1 MTKYLIHIGICG
13 FGNQL
18 LGFKEACII
27 AKMTNRTIVLPYFIP
42 HGTIRNTCK
51 KYYGFD
57 EIFDNN
63 KFDFCDYI
71 EFEKIKNKYDIKNI
85 YFNRHK
91 NEMST
96 CESYFNMS
104 QDIYDFQNIQ
114 KQYIKKTFI
123 TSEDDFNELQ
133 EIQDDVLVLV
143 GTFNTIKLNTCNKNG
158 CNNKKCK
165 INDTFKEKYNAISK
179 SLIFN
184 DKINQY
190 ADNVLT
196 DLNLKKSD
204 YCVFHMRVLDLCVNK
219 SFEYCYNDY
228 NEHDLYQSIK
238 NYLYEINRI
247 DLINKLFIMAPPDFL
262 KIKNI
267 SIFNSDSVKRINYD
281 KFPYDDFFSS
291 IIELCICENS
301 YLMITSPTNTPNE
314 KKEHTRSSF
323 TLHTKNLREIQNKNI
338 YDICISDLYNKTIIV
353 NQYNIKQSKDKKLIS
368 FSLYNDKDIYNY
380 GVFLNYELKKYIYI
394 DWIIRIYMDETV
406 NKELFNNII
415 NNYKDIEVIIIKSII
430 SPMYYRFLPLNDP
443 DVKFFISRDLDSII
457 GYREET
463 MVNEWLQSNKRLH
476 LIHEV
481 LPGHRHIIMAG
492 MMGFK
497 NNNNS
502 INDINDNNDN
512 IISLKINEND
522 IFNYEP
528 FYSDCKVKFENNNII
543 IYAINSPGKNLCI
556 TSDRVEQFYKH
567 EFIKVKWCEDESKLI
582 DCKLEKNGDI
592 LVKPSGK
599 IYNFYFKKFYE
610 NINKNNIT
618 DICNINIINY
628 IYNYQYKLQRM
639 NYIYLDEQNCL
650 SEFFKSYLHNKN
662 CLDHNKNKSW
672 DYSIIF
678 NTPFTKLDYLFP
690 GLNECYVGHR
700 MDTKKE
706 YEKYF
711 IKSWESKKKIC
722 LILTTTV
729 DVHDNINFNEQNN
742 NKQRLEI
749 YLNKI
754 NKWLTNTNFNIIVVE
769 NSNYKFD
776 ELPENN
782 ERFEK
787 IIFDISNVK
796 DKNEHFLKNNNAKG
810 QYENYSINYA
820 YQHSN
825 IIKSSDY
832 IIKITGRFFVPNLEK
847 ILLEQLNQ
855 YNYKFIRQIKHH
867 KCEIV
872 GCHKDNFTEL
882 FKFPVEENHVE
893 NSYQNII
900 KKYNIDDDI
909 LTLPLLPLDNRSIR
923 GNGCYYTKL

>member
-1 MTKYLIHIGICG
+1 MEKYLIHIGICG

-42 HGTIRNTCK
+42 HGTIRSTCK
-51 KYYGFD
+51 DYYNFN
-57 EIFDNN
+57 EIFDDT
-63 KFDFCDYI
+63 KFTFCDFVH
-71 EFEKIKNKYDIKNI
+71 FEEIQHHVIKTVYYNRNI
-85 YFNRHK
+85 SEK
-91 NEMST
+91 SLT
-96 CESYFNMS
+96 DSYFNISVPMYNLENVEKKYINKTFVTN
-104 QDIYDFQNIQ
+104 DDDFTELQNIQ
-114 KQYIKKTFI
+114 
-123 TSEDDFNELQ
+123 DD
-133 EIQDDVLVLV
+133 ILVLV
-143 GTFNTIKLNTCNKNG
+143 GTFNSIKLNSCSKNG
-158 CNNKKCK
+158 CQNNKCSLNE
-165 INDTFKEKYNAISK
+165 IFTDRYNDITN

-184 DKINQY
+184 NIIYQY
-190 ADNVLT
+190 AGTILSQ
-196 DLNLKKSD
+196 LNLKKYD
-204 YCVFHMRVLDLCVNK
+204 YCVFHMRILDLCKNK
-219 SFEYCYNDY
+219 SFEYCYNNY
-228 NEHDLYQSIK
+228 NEKQLYQSIK
-238 NYLYEINRI
+238 NYLFEIKRI
-247 DLINKLFIMAPPDFL
+247 DLIDKLFIMAPPDFVEMT
-262 KIKNI
+262 NV
-267 SIFNSDSVKRINYD
+267 SIFNSNYVKRINYD
-281 KFPYDDFFSS
+281 KCSPQHDKFILS
-291 IIELCICENS
+291 IIELCICETS
-301 YLMITSPTNTPNE
+301 YLMLSSPTNTPNE
-314 KKEHTRSSF
+314 TKVHTRSSF
-323 TLHTKNLREIQNKNI
+323 TLHTKDLRKSQNKNI

-353 NQYNIKQSKDKKLIS
+353 NQYNIKQSNEKKIIS

-380 GVFLNYELKKYIYI
+380 GVLLNYELKKYIYI

-415 NNYKDIEVIIIKSII
+415 NNFQDIEVIIIKSNI

-443 DVKFFISRDLDSII
+443 DVKVFISRDLDSII

-497 NNNNS
+497 NNNS
-502 INDINDNNDN
+502 INDINNN
-512 IISLKINEND
+512 IISLKINETD

-528 FYSDCKVKFENNNII
+528 FNSDCKVKFENNNII
-543 IYAINSPGKNLCI
+543 IYAINSPGKKLCI
-556 TSDRVEQFYKH
+556 TSDMVEKFYKH
-567 EFIKVKWCEDESKLI
+567 EFIKVKWCGGESNLI

-592 LVKPSGK
+592 IVKPSGK
-599 IYNFYFKKFYE
+599 IYNYYFKKLYE

-618 DICNINIINY
+618 DICNTNIINY
-628 IYNYQYKLQRM
+628 IYNYQYKLQRI
-639 NYIYLDEQNCL
+639 NYIYLDEQNWL
-650 SEFFKSYLHNKN
+650 SDFFKSYLHNKN

-678 NTPFTKLDYLFP
+678 NTPFTKLDSLFP
-690 GLNECYVGHR
+690 GLNEHYVGHR
-700 MDTKKE
+700 IDTKKV

-711 IKSWESKKKIC
+711 IKSWESKKKIS

-729 DVHDNINFNEQNN
+729 NIHDNINFNEQNN

-796 DKNEHFLKNNNAKG
+796 DKNEYFLKNNNAKG

-855 YNYKFIRQIKHH
+855 YNYKFIRQIKHN

-872 GCHKDNFTEL
+872 GCHKDKFTEL
-882 FKFPVEENHVE
+882 FKFPVEDNHVE
-893 NSYQNII
+893 SSYQNII
-900 KKYNIDDDI
+900 KKYNIDDI
-909 LTLPLLPLDNRSIR
+909 LTLPLLPLDNRSVR
-923 GNGCYYTKL
+923 GNGCHYNEL